1 MLYSASYRVNLAS
14 YEALLFLVSPKLFF
28 SLFGLLNPTNIF
40 RFLAKSESPQR
51 TRKGL
56 TVLDLIEV
64 IHTTIITLGSYSL
77 SESLDF
83 D

>member
-1 MLYSASYRVNLAS
+1 MKPC
-14 YEALLFLVSPKLFF
+14 LFLVSPKLFF

-40 RFLAKSESPQR
+40 RFLSKSESPQR

-56 TVLDLIEV
+56 AVLDLIEV

-83 D
+83 N